1 MDTDEFLRSVNEIRQ
16 RESARSEGNST
27 DPYRLL
33 PGEDPATPYPEDAQH
48 WAAVYEELVAFKQHL
63 LAQLQA
69 KQDEVTPPAAAELH
83 KDEVDFQAELE
94 RLRLHL
100 RYWEE
105 RQHNASP

>member
-1 MDTDEFLRSVNEIRQ
+1 MEEIRQ
-16 RESARSEGNST
+16 RAPARTEGNSSN
-27 DPYRLL
+27 PYRLL

-48 WAAVYEELVAFKQHL
+48 WAAVYDELVDFKQ
-63 LAQLQA
+63 QLIVQLKA

-94 RLRLHL
+94 RLQLHL

-105 RQHNASP
+105 RQQHSTTEGDPG